1 MAASS
6 SLSNSL
12 NDAQMDVTLRLK
24 SFNQSS
30 TSTFS
35 GETNPPSA
43 TYDAVSSYSSF
54 NKLPAQNATTT
65 TAAIGVDYC
74 DSNEPLIVES
84 ERGGSSST
92 GGRTTLKYYPLSG
105 PASNRFWGIPRGA
118 GLRGGAGDN
127 NGASSWGHAPATGWG
142 GSSGGGTN
150 NAASQVQG
158 QWGSSGASSA
168 AASSAANQRSS
179 AASQGPPGSGPPP
192 GASSSGSSQPQG
204 AWDLSK
210 TVGASSAN
218 NPPSGTSP
226 SQNVWA
232 AQVREFNIL
241 TFACF
246 NTLNF
251 FSFHFYLNFF
261 LMFLFSICRQ
271 PKTYLIKRPIPFK
284 I

>member
-1 MAASS
+1 
-6 SLSNSL
+6 
-12 NDAQMDVTLRLK
+12 MDVTLRLK

-43 TYDAVSSYSSF
+43 TYAVSSYSSF
-54 NKLPAQNATTT
+54 NNNNNLPAQNVT
-65 TAAIGVDYC
+65 TAAAIGGDYC
-74 DSNEPLIVES
+74 DSNEPLIVDS
-84 ERGGSSST
+84 ERVSSSSNST
-92 GGRTTLKYYPLSG
+92 GRTRHQYSSMSG

-127 NGASSWGHAPATGWG
+127 NGASSWGHAPTTGWG

-158 QWGSSGASSA
+158 QWGNSGASSA

-192 GASSSGSSQPQG
+192 GASSSGSSSQTQG
-204 AWDLSK
+204 AWDMSK

-218 NPPSGTSP
+218 PSSGTSP

-232 AQVREFNIL
+232 AQVHLPNLIIIL
-241 TFACF
+241 EV
-246 NTLNF
+246 
-251 FSFHFYLNFF
+251 SFIYLDLKMYSLF
-261 LMFLFSICRQ
+261 LLLGSQ
-271 PKTYLIKRPIPFK
+271 KRT
-284 I
+284 